1 MTSEITN
8 TSIGMSVDV
17 DLSMADAEDAIRSA
31 LGDEGFGI
39 LTEIDVAATLKTKLD
54 IDRPAYKILGACNP
68 TLANEAL
75 EHDEQVGLL
84 LPCNVTLSDNGTGTT
99 VSVVDPVVMLE
110 AGNKDGSLDVLAA
123 TARASLQRALAV
135 VAS

>member
-110 AGNKDGSLDVLAA
+110 AGNKDGSLDELAA